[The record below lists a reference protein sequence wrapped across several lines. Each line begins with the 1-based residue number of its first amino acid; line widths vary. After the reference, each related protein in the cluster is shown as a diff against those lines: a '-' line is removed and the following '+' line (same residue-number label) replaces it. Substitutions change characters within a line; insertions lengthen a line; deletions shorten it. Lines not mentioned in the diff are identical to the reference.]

1 MACNGDQTHRPRTN
15 VLLVDQSSCQYAR
28 GPGSSTWC
36 LIPRSV
42 FLRFACEGALT
53 ELNGTTYIDHLAH
66 RYGVQPEGQLN
77 AFIARHDGQL
87 YLDERVCLNA
97 LAEQYGAPL
106 EVSYLPLITKQV
118 HQMQTY
124 AAAARTAAG
133 YTGAFVYAYATKA
146 NFAEEVVRTA
156 LQSGAHYE
164 TSSAADIIIA
174 HQLWRQG
181 VLPADRYMFCNGS
194 KDLGY
199 RKAILALREAG
210 HELLIP
216 IVDDL
221 DELAYLSSHC
231 HVPMQFGVRVRFDI
245 GDVDPDHPGG
255 ERFGLT
261 HSEIDSAIAM
271 LAGTQHRIV
280 LYHAMVG
287 SQIEDAHVWKIQL
300 SAAVERYAA
309 LAHKLPSLHM
319 FNFGGGM
326 PTDSYQLDFSF
337 DCQAFLQTLMTA
349 LADACAEHGV
359 AHPDLVGEFGRYTVG
374 SHTVY
379 LMEVG
384 AVKAGRGGA
393 PDWYLLNGSLMVSL
407 PDTLIVE
414 GQQFIILPLDEW
426 HLPARPVRLAGRYTC
441 DTDDFYPRPGQP
453 PLLLPNGGEGM
464 VLAFFGVGA
473 YQQMLS
479 GRGGAHHC
487 LTPEMRRVIIEADG
501 DQLVVRETPPQH
513 LSDIMSVL
521 GYNNATLELGSRRDL
536 QPAERTTVRSFRM
549 PVKRSARMWKR
560 TRPV

>member
-1 MACNGDQTHRPRTN
+1 MNGP
-15 VLLVDQSSCQYAR
+15 
-28 GPGSSTWC
+28 
-36 LIPRSV
+36 
-42 FLRFACEGALT
+42 
-53 ELNGTTYIDHLAH
+53 TYIEHMAH
-66 RYGVQPEGQLN
+66 RYGAQPEGSLN
-77 AFIARHDGQL
+77 AFISRHDGQL
-87 YLDERVCLNA
+87 FLDDRICLNA
-97 LAEQYGAPL
+97 LSEQYGAPL
-106 EVSYLPLITKQV
+106 EISYLPLITKQV
-118 HQMQTY
+118 HQMLGY
-124 AAAARTAAG
+124 ARHAAHAVG
-133 YTGAFVYAYATKA
+133 YQGDFVYAYATKA

-156 LQSGAHYE
+156 LQAGAHYE
-164 TSSAADIIIA
+164 TSSSADIIIA

-194 KDLGY
+194 KDLSY

-210 HELLIP
+210 YDRLVP

-261 HSEIDSAIAM
+261 HQEIDSAVAM

-287 SQIEDAHVWKIQL
+287 SQIEDAQLWKVQL
-300 SAAVERYAA
+300 SAAVDRYAA
-309 LAHKLPSLHM
+309 LSARVPSLTM

-326 PTDSYQLDFSF
+326 PTDSYELDFRF
-337 DCQAFLQTLMTA
+337 DCQQFLANLMRA
-349 LADACAEHGV
+349 LADACDAQGV
-359 AHPDLVGEFGRYTVG
+359 DHPALVGEFGRYTVG

-379 LMEVG
+379 LMQVG
-384 AVKAGRGGA
+384 SVKQGRGGA

-407 PDTLIVE
+407 PDTLIVA

-441 DTDDFYPRPGQP
+441 DTDDFYPRPGQA

-487 LTPEMRRVIIEADG
+487 LTPEMRRVTIEADG
-501 DQLVVRETPPQH
+501 DELVVRETPAQH
-513 LSDIMSVL
+513 LSDIMGLL
-521 GYNNATLELGSRRDL
+521 GYHNATLELSRPRDT
-536 QPAERTTVRSFRM
+536 QPQAPVARPFRM
-549 PVKRSARMWKR
+549 PAKRPGRVWKR
-560 TRPV
+560 VRPA